1 MMPARRWSGV
11 PTALSRG
18 ARAPLPELKPVKKS
32 RSLLA
37 AALLLFVANDTLAQQ
52 ALVSDP
58 EIYEKKFFQDKCKVV
73 QFDSG
78 FVKRQDINNDGL
90 VDAVVSHGSVVCD
103 GERGVGCNSD
113 GCLYNLYLQVKE
125 GGYLMIA
132 TARLYSLDY
141 EVRYGNNLIAMKMHP
156 RFCDRAEGEEPC
168 LIVSRIRGTTLY
180 TVQKK

>member
-103 GERGVGCNSD
+103 GERGVGCNGD

-132 TARLYSLDY
+132 TARLWPLASCRLALGWGLLSANGL
-141 EVRYGNNLIAMKMHP
+141 RS
-156 RFCDRAEGEEPC
+156 CDRVAGAVMVISCSRAMPGCNRPC
-168 LIVSRIRGTTLY
+168 SP
-180 TVQKK
+180 